1 MYIYTKKVV
10 FISTRTFY
18 NDNLIGLMYSKAEA
32 IIEWLIDEPTYISI
46 QVVFWSYT
54 VALVT

>member
-32 IIEWLIDEPTYISI
+32 VIE
-46 QVVFWSYT
+46 
-54 VALVT
+54 

>member
-18 NDNLIGLMYSKAEA
+18 NYYLIGLMYSKAEA
-32 IIEWLIDEPTYISI
+32 VIE
-46 QVVFWSYT
+46 
-54 VALVT
+54 